1 MKRIIAILMLVAM
14 TLSMVACGGGKQ
26 SFDAAKNQEGGLTE
40 PPAVNEQGQT
50 VQGNFAVP
58 SIGYD
63 PNQKVTIVFGTTMN
77 QDCLKLLDKAIE
89 RFNVL
94 YPNIEVVPKSYG
106 GWDTIADLI
115 GKEINGGNQPN
126 IAYCYPDHVAQYRK
140 SWVAVT
146 MDELAK
152 STIEVTR
159 ADGTTETL
167 GFTQAQLDDFIPGFY
182 AEGTTYEDGYMY
194 TLPFSKSTE
203 LLYYNKTYFDE
214 KGYTVPTT
222 WDEMI
227 ALCRKIK
234 AEDPTSIPLGYD
246 SADNLFIT
254 MCEQYGYGYTSA
266 TGEEK
271 FLFNNDGCK
280 EFVKQ
285 IREWY
290 IEGLITTKDLYG
302 AYTSELFIQQ
312 DKTISHS
319 YMCIGSSG
327 GAKNQKPE
335 NGEFEVGIA
344 PIPQINPAN
353 PKVIMQ
359 GPSLCIL
366 KGGNNTTDQ
375 HIVASWL
382 FVKFLTTD
390 PSFQAQFSMMQGYT
404 PVIKSAQEAKAYA
417 DWLAKANGGTYLNAT
432 AVKVALQQESSY
444 FTSPAFVGSSVART
458 EVGNLLGKCMS
469 ESSGD
474 IDAFIDQAFEQTY
487 KKCSETQMSK

>member
-26 SFDAAKNQEGGLTE
+26 SFDAAKNQAGGLTE
-40 PPAVNEQGQT
+40 PPAVNEQGQ
-50 VQGNFAVP
+50 VVKGNFAVP

-63 PNQKVTIVFGTTMN
+63 PNQKVTITFMTTMN
-77 QDCLKLLDKAIE
+77 KDCLKLLNGAIE

-94 YPNIEVVPKSYG
+94 YPNITVVTEG
-106 GWDTIADLI
+106 DCGWDTISDLI
-115 GKEINGGNQPN
+115 GKKINGGNQPN
-126 IAYCYPDHVAQYRK
+126 VAYCYPDHVAQYRK

-146 MDELAK
+146 LDELAK

-159 ADGTTETL
+159 ADGSTETL
-167 GFTQAQLDDFIPGFY
+167 GFTQEQLDDFIPTFY
-182 AEGTTYEDGYMY
+182 AEGTVYEDGYMY

-227 ALCRKIK
+227 ELCRKIK
-234 AEDPTSIPLGYD
+234 ADDPTSIPLGYD

-254 MCEQYGYGYTSA
+254 MCEQHGCGYTSA

-280 EFVKQ
+280 EFVKE
-285 IREWY
+285 IRQWFM
-290 IEGLITTKDLYG
+290 EGLITTKDLYG
-302 AYTSELFIQQ
+302 AYTSALFKQK
-312 DKTISHS
+312 DKSISHS

-327 GAKNQKPE
+327 GAKNQQPE
-335 NGEFEVGIA
+335 NGEFEVGVA
-344 PIPQINPAN
+344 PVPQINPDQ

-366 KGGNNTTDQ
+366 KGGNDTTDQ

-390 PSFQAQFSMMQGYT
+390 AAFQAQFSMQQGYT
-404 PVIKSAQEAKAYA
+404 PVIKSAQEHPNYAAWMEKA
-417 DWLAKANGGTYLNAT
+417 DGFKYLNAT
-432 AVKVALQQESSY
+432 AVKVALQQQNSY
-444 FTSPAFVGSSVART
+444 FTSAVFVGSSVART

-469 ESSGD
+469 ESGSD

-487 KKCSETQMSK
+487 KKCQETQMGK